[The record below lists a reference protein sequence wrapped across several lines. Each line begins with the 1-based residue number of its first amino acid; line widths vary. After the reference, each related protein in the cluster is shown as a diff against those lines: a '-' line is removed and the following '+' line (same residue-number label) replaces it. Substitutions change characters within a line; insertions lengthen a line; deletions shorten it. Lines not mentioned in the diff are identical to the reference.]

1 MNATP
6 AATAAPDNAAPT
18 EAAPQRVLQRLIM
31 PTEASPDIA
40 PLYIEASDARSGASG
55 SAFGLGG
62 GSDSGAAESAGQ
74 RTAGTTSVDVSE
86 IGDRHSVRIPAQS
99 MRSFGT
105 YFNAFPASYWRRWTP
120 VRALRLVVRTAGS
133 GTLVV
138 MRSTA
143 RGSLQRHDSMSVSGT
158 GEAVFE
164 LPLTAFGD
172 GGWYWFDAYAGAEE
186 LTIIGA
192 EWTAD
197 ADLAR
202 TDGTFSIAMTTMN
215 KVEYVLDN
223 IATVAEHPELRE
235 RLDVMYVVD
244 QGADRITDHG
254 EELAPLQEELG
265 EQLRIIEQGNIGGS
279 GGFSRGMHEASTNGA
294 STYVI
299 NCDDDIVL
307 EPETLVRLVTFA
319 DFATRPTLVGA
330 HMFDLNN
337 RSVLHTFG
345 EVVNPWRIQPALAN
359 TEGQLGHDFA
369 AEPLRST
376 PWLHRRADVDYN
388 GWWSCLIPTE
398 TVRAIGLSLP
408 VFIKWD
414 DAEYGLRAKKAGYP
428 TVSLPGAGVWHMSWV
443 DKDDLVG
450 WQAYFHERNRIITA
464 LLHSPYPR
472 GGRVVRESQFM
483 DVKHLISMQYYTEAG
498 RLMAQRDVLEGPD
511 ALHPSIGT
519 KLPEIRAMASDFAD
533 ASAKKDQDSYPP
545 VHVEKPP
552 RKGRPFTQ
560 PRRFMLPVWTAK
572 TLAKQLLKPTS
583 PRAAENPQ
591 AVVPHLDAKWWR
603 LSAYDSALV
612 SNAEGTQVSWYKRD
626 PKQVRDK
633 LAQALT
639 AHLDL
644 HRRWNELAAQYRE
657 SAGRITSFEAWE
669 RTFAQ
674 NPAPV
679 REKDLP
685 SGEGATGTRA
695 AGKRAAGGSTSGGST
710 SA

>member
-6 AATAAPDNAAPT
+6 ATTAAPEGAGT
-18 EAAPQRVLQRLIM
+18 EAGSSPAPQRVLQRLIL
-31 PTEASPDIA
+31 PTDASPDIV

-55 SAFGLGG
+55 SSFGLGG
-62 GSDSGAAESAGQ
+62 GSDRRKDDKTSAQHSSAA
-74 RTAGTTSVDVSE
+74 TVDVSE
-86 IGDRHSVRIPAQS
+86 LSERHAVLIPKQS

-120 VRALRLVVRTAGS
+120 VRSIRLTVRTAGS

-143 RGSLQRHDSMSVSGT
+143 RGSLQRHDSKRVTGT
-158 GEAVFE
+158 GEHVFE

-172 GGWYWFDAYAGAEE
+172 GGWYWFDAYAGAED
-186 LTIIGA
+186 LLIVGA

-202 TDGTFSIAMTTMN
+202 TEGTFSIAMTTMN
-215 KVEYVLDN
+215 KVDYVVDN
-223 IATVAEHPELRE
+223 IRTVAEDPVLRE
-235 RLDVMYVVD
+235 LLDVMYVVD
-244 QGADRITDHG
+244 QGADRLGDHPDQV
-254 EELAPLQEELG
+254 APLQEDLG
-265 EQLRIIEQGNIGGS
+265 EKLRIIEQGNIGGS
-279 GGFSRGMHEASTNGA
+279 GGFSRGMYEASTNGT

-299 NCDDDIVL
+299 NCDDDIVI
-307 EPETLVRLVTFA
+307 EPESLVRMTTFA
-319 DFATRPTLVGA
+319 DFATKPTLVGA

-337 RSVLHTFG
+337 RAVLHTFG
-345 EVVNPWRIQPALAN
+345 EVVDPWRIQPALAN

-376 PWLHRRADVDYN
+376 PWLHRRSDVDYN

-464 LLHSPYPR
+464 LLHSPYAR
-472 GGRVVRESQFM
+472 GGRVVKESQFM

-519 KLPEIRAMASDFAD
+519 KLPEIRAMAADFAD
-533 ASAKKDQDSYPP
+533 ASAKKDQDAYPP
-545 VHVEKPP
+545 VHVDKPP
-552 RKGRPFTQ
+552 RKGRPFSQ
-560 PRRFMLPVWTAK
+560 PHRLMLPVWTAK
-572 TLAKQLLKPTS
+572 TLAKQLIKPTA
-583 PRAAENPQ
+583 PRSAENPQ

-626 PKQVRDK
+626 PQQVREK
-633 LAQALT
+633 LARAVG
-639 AHLDL
+639 AHLEL
-644 HRRWNELAAQYRE
+644 HRRWAELSGQYRD
-657 SAGRITSFEAWE
+657 AAARITSFEAWE
-669 RTFAQ
+669 RTFAE

-679 REKDLP
+679 REQD
-685 SGEGATGTRA
+685 
-695 AGKRAAGGSTSGGST
+695 RAAGGASTGGTATGGT

>member
-6 AATAAPDNAAPT
+6 AATATPENAAPET
-18 EAAPQRVLQRLIM
+18 TAPQRVLQRLIL

-62 GSDSGAAESAGQ
+62 GDSSDAGAPGQPAASA
-74 RTAGTTSVDVSE
+74 TSVDVSE
-86 IGDRHSVRIPAQS
+86 LSDRRSVRIPAQS

-143 RGSLQRHDSMSVSGT
+143 RGSLQRHDSVSVTGSGET
-158 GEAVFE
+158 VFE

-172 GGWYWFDAYAGAEE
+172 GGWYWFDAYAGAED
-186 LTIIGA
+186 LTVLSA

-197 ADLAR
+197 AGLAR
-202 TDGTFSIAMTTMN
+202 TEGSFSISMTTMN
-215 KVEYVLDN
+215 KVEYCLEN
-223 IATVAEHPELRE
+223 IRTIAEDPDLRAL
-235 RLDVMYVVD
+235 LDVMYVVD
-244 QGADRITDHG
+244 QGKDRLTDHPQ
-254 EELAPLQEELG
+254 ELAPLQQQLG
-265 EQLRIIEQGNIGGS
+265 AQLRILEQGNIGGS
-279 GGFSRGMHEASTNGA
+279 GGFSRGMYEAATAGA

-299 NCDDDIVL
+299 NCDDDIVI
-307 EPETLVRLVTFA
+307 EPESLIRMTTFA

-337 RSVLHTFG
+337 RSVLHTYG
-345 EVVNPWRIQPALAN
+345 EVVDPWRIQPAVAIA
-359 TEGQLGHDFA
+359 EGTTGHDFA

-464 LLHSPYPR
+464 LLHSPYSR

-483 DVKHLISMQYYTEAG
+483 DVKHLISMQYFTEAG
-498 RLMAQRDVLEGPD
+498 RLMAQKDVLEGPD

-519 KLPEIRAMASDFAD
+519 KLPEIRAMASSFDD
-533 ASAKKDQDSYPP
+533 AAAKKDQDQFPP
-545 VHVEKPP
+545 VHIDKPP
-552 RKGRPFTQ
+552 RKGRPFSQ
-560 PRRFMLPVWTAK
+560 PRRLMLPAWTAK
-572 TLAKQLLKPTS
+572 TLAKQLFAPPEPTS
-583 PRAAENPQ
+583 ETNPQ
-591 AVVPHLDAKWWR
+591 AAVPHLDAKWWR

-626 PKQVRDK
+626 PQKVRGM
-633 LAQALT
+633 LREAIS
-639 AHLDL
+639 AHVAL
-644 HRRWNELAAQYRE
+644 HRGWNVLRERYRE
-657 SAGRITSFEAWE
+657 ASSRITSFEAWE

-679 REKDLP
+679 REQD
-685 SGEGATGTRA
+685 RA
-695 AGKRAAGGSTSGGST
+695 QGPADGGS
-710 SA
+710 AA

>member
-1 MNATP
+1 MNAIP
-6 AATAAPDNAAPT
+6 AATATPENAAPET
-18 EAAPQRVLQRLIM
+18 TAPQRVLQRLIL

-62 GSDSGAAESAGQ
+62 GGDSSDSGASGQPAASA
-74 RTAGTTSVDVSE
+74 ASVDVSE
-86 IGDRHSVRIPAQS
+86 LSDRHSVRIPAQS

-143 RGSLQRHDSMSVSGT
+143 RGSLQRHDSVSVTGT
-158 GEAVFE
+158 GETVFE

-172 GGWYWFDAYAGAEE
+172 GGWYWFDAYAGAKD

-215 KVEYVLDN
+215 KVDYVLDN
-223 IATVAEHPELRE
+223 IATVAENTDLRE
-235 RLDVMYVVD
+235 KLDVMYIVD
-244 QGADRITDHG
+244 QGADRLGDHP
-254 EELAPLQEELG
+254 EDLAPLQAELG

-279 GGFSRGMHEASTNGA
+279 GGFSRGMYEASTNGT

-359 TEGQLGHDFA
+359 TEGQLGHDFS

-545 VHVEKPP
+545 VHMDKPP

-560 PRRFMLPVWTAK
+560 PHRYMLPVWTAK

-583 PRAAENPQ
+583 PRADENPQ

-612 SNAEGTQVSWYKRD
+612 SNAEGTQVAWYKRD

-633 LAQALT
+633 LAQAVT

-669 RTFAQ
+669 RTFAE

-679 REKDLP
+679 REKD
-685 SGEGATGTRA
+685 RA
-695 AGKRAAGGSTSGGST
+695 AGTGTAGSGASGGST

>member
-1 MNATP
+1 MNVTP
-6 AATAAPDNAAPT
+6 TSAPT
-18 EAAPQRVLQRLIM
+18 SAGAAPQRLLQRLVL
-31 PTEASPDIA
+31 PGEASPDVV
-40 PLYIEASDARSGASG
+40 PLYIEAGDARSGATGG
-55 SAFGLGG
+55 SFGLGSA
-62 GSDSGAAESAGQ
+62 SDKQAKDQAQSSHAALAQ
-74 RTAGTTSVDVSE
+74 VDISE
-86 IGDRHSVRIPAQS
+86 ISERHAARIPAHQ

-120 VRALRLVVRTAGS
+120 VRAIRLTIRTAGS
-133 GTLVV
+133 GHLVV

-143 RGSLQRHDSMSVSGT
+143 RGTLQRHESRTVSGA
-158 GEAVFE
+158 GEQVFE

-172 GGWYWFDAYAGAEE
+172 GGWYWFDAYAGDEDLAI
-186 LTIIGA
+186 LGA

-197 ADLAR
+197 ASAAR
-202 TDGTFSIAMTTMN
+202 TEGTFSIAMTTMN

-223 IATVAEHPELRE
+223 IRTLAAEPVLRE
-235 RLDVMYVVD
+235 LLDVMYIVD
-244 QGADRITDHG
+244 QGSDRLSDHP
-254 EELAPLQEELG
+254 EELAPLQAELG

-279 GGFSRGMHEASTNGA
+279 GGFSRGMYEAATAGA

-299 NCDDDIVL
+299 NCDDDIVM
-307 EPETLVRLVTFA
+307 ETESLLRMVTFA
-319 DFATRPTLVGA
+319 DFATRPTIVGA

-345 EVVNPWRIQPALAN
+345 EVVDPWRIQPALAN
-359 TEGQLGHDFA
+359 AEAEMGHDFA
-369 AEPLRST
+369 QDPLRST

-388 GWWSCLIPTE
+388 GWWGCLIPTE

-464 LLHSPYPR
+464 LLHSPYAR
-472 GGRVVRESQFM
+472 GGRVVKESQFM

-498 RLMAQRDVLEGPD
+498 RLMAQKDVLEGPE

-519 KLPEIRAMASDFAD
+519 KLPEIRGMAKAFAD
-533 ASAKKDQDSYPP
+533 AVTKKDQDHFPA
-545 VHVEKPP
+545 VHVDKPP

-560 PRRFMLPVWTAK
+560 PHRLMLPLWTAK
-572 TLAKQLLKPTS
+572 TLVKQVALPPK
-583 PRAAENPQ
+583 PRAEENPQ
-591 AVVPHLDAKWWR
+591 ATIPHLDAKWWR

-612 SNAEGTQVSWYKRD
+612 SNAEGTQIAWYKRD
-626 PKQVRDK
+626 PQQVREM
-633 LAQALT
+633 LASAIR

-644 HRRWNELAAQYRE
+644 HRRWPELQAQYRE
-657 SAGRITSFEAWE
+657 AAGRITSFEAWE
-669 RTFAQ
+669 RTFAA

-679 REKDLP
+679 READKP
-685 SGEGATGTRA
+685 SGAPSAASADAAADGATT
-695 AGKRAAGGSTSGGST
+695 GGSP
-710 SA
+710 AA

>member
-6 AATAAPDNAAPT
+6 ATATPRETAAPP
-18 EAAPQRVLQRLIM
+18 EGAPQRLLQRLIL
-31 PTEASPDIA
+31 PFESSPDIV
-40 PLYIEASDARSGASG
+40 PLYIEAADARSGATG
-55 SAFGLGG
+55 SALGLGG
-62 GSDSGAAESAGQ
+62 GSERARRAEPEGQSTQRSAQ
-74 RTAGTTSVDVSE
+74 AQVDISE
-86 IGDRHSVRIPAQS
+86 LNERHSVGIPARS

-120 VRALRLVVRTAGS
+120 VRAVRLTVRTS
-133 GTLVV
+133 GTGHLVV

-143 RGSLQRHDSMSVSGT
+143 RGSLQRQESRNVSGVS
-158 GEAVFE
+158 EQVFD

-172 GGWYWFDAYAGAEE
+172 GGWYWFDAYAGSED
-186 LTIIGA
+186 LTVLGA

-202 TDGTFSIAMTTMN
+202 TEGSFSISMTTMN
-215 KVEYVLDN
+215 KVGYCLEN
-223 IATVAEHPELRE
+223 IRTVAEDPDLRDL
-235 RLDVMYVVD
+235 LDVMYVVD
-244 QGADRITDHG
+244 QGADRLTDHA
-254 EELAPLQEELG
+254 EELAPLQETLG
-265 EQLRIIEQGNIGGS
+265 AQLQIIEQGNIGGS
-279 GGFSRGMHEASTNGA
+279 GGFSRGMYEASTAGA

-299 NCDDDIVL
+299 NCDDDIVI
-307 EPETLVRLVTFA
+307 EPESLIRMVTFA

-337 RSVLHTFG
+337 RSVLHTYG
-345 EVVNPWRIQPALAN
+345 EVVDPWRIQPAVAIP
-359 TEGQLGHDFA
+359 EGTTGHDFA

-472 GGRVVRESQFM
+472 GGRVVKESQFM

-498 RLMAQRDVLEGPD
+498 RLMAQKDVLEGPE

-519 KLPEIRAMASDFAD
+519 KLPEIRAMASSFDD
-533 ASAKKDQDSYPP
+533 ASAKKDPDLYPP
-545 VHVEKPP
+545 IHVDKPP
-552 RKGRPFTQ
+552 RKGRPFTE
-560 PRRFMLPVWTAK
+560 PRRLMLPAWTAK
-572 TLAKQLLKPTS
+572 TLVKQLVAPPKARS
-583 PRAAENPQ
+583 EENPQ
-591 AVVPHLDAKWWR
+591 AAIPHLDAKWWR
-603 LSAYDSALV
+603 L
-612 SNAEGTQVSWYKRD
+612 
-626 PKQVRDK
+626 
-633 LAQALT
+633 
-639 AHLDL
+639 
-644 HRRWNELAAQYRE
+644 
-657 SAGRITSFEAWE
+657 
-669 RTFAQ
+669 
-674 NPAPV
+674 
-679 REKDLP
+679 
-685 SGEGATGTRA
+685 
-695 AGKRAAGGSTSGGST
+695 
-710 SA
+710 

>member
-1 MNATP
+1 MN
-6 AATAAPDNAAPT
+6 AATAETAATTASRESGSTP
-18 EAAPQRVLQRLIM
+18 EIAPQRLLQRLIL
-31 PTEASPDIA
+31 PYEASPDIV
-40 PLYIEASDARSGASG
+40 PLYIEAEDARSGATG
-55 SAFGLGG
+55 GAFGLGG
-62 GSDSGAAESAGQ
+62 ASDRDIADPGGSPRGASPAQ
-74 RTAGTTSVDVSE
+74 VDVSE
-86 IGDRHSVRIPAQS
+86 LSDRHAARIPAHS

-120 VRALRLVVRTAGS
+120 VRRIRLTIRTAGS
-133 GTLVV
+133 GHLIV

-143 RGSLQRHDSMSVSGT
+143 RGTLQRQESRNVSG
-158 GEAVFE
+158 GPADQVFD

-172 GGWYWFDAYAGAEE
+172 GGWYWFDAYAGQEP
-186 LTIIGA
+186 LTILGA

-202 TDGTFSIAMTTMN
+202 TDGTFSISMTTMN
-215 KVEYVLDN
+215 KVPYCLDN
-223 IATVAEHPELRE
+223 IRTIAEDPDLRE
-235 RLDVMYVVD
+235 LLDVMYVID
-244 QGADRITDHG
+244 QGSDRLRDHAG
-254 EELAPLQEELG
+254 ELDPLQETLG
-265 EQLRIIEQGNIGGS
+265 EQLQIIEQGNIGGS
-279 GGFSRGMHEASTNGA
+279 GGFSRGMYEASTGGA

-307 EPETLVRLVTFA
+307 EAESLIRMTTFA
-319 DFATRPTLVGA
+319 DFATRPTIVGA

-345 EVVNPWRIQPALAN
+345 EVVDPWRIQPALAN
-359 TEGQLGHDFA
+359 PGAEMGHDFA
-369 AEPLRST
+369 LDPLRST

-464 LLHSPYPR
+464 LLHSPYSR
-472 GGRVVRESQFM
+472 GGRVIKESQFM

-519 KLPEIRAMASDFAD
+519 KLPEIRGMAAGFDD
-533 ASAKKDQDSYPP
+533 AVSRKDQDLYPP
-545 VHVEKPP
+545 VQIDKPP
-552 RKGRPFTQ
+552 RKGRPFSE
-560 PRRFMLPVWTAK
+560 PGRLKLPVWTVKA
-572 TLAKQLLKPTS
+572 LAKQLVKPTK
-583 PRAAENPQ
+583 AQAEENPQ
-591 AVVPHLDAKWWR
+591 AAIAHIDAKWWR

-626 PKQVRDK
+626 PRQVREM
-633 LAQALT
+633 LT
-639 AHLDL
+639 GAIGAHLDL
-644 HRRWNELAAQYRE
+644 HRRWPELQSTYRRAA
-657 SAGRITSFEAWE
+657 AHLTSFEAWE
-669 RTFAQ
+669 RTFAE

-679 REKDLP
+679 RAQDAEQ
-685 SGEGATGTRA
+685 SGSSGAGATTT
-695 AGKRAAGGSTSGGST
+695 GGSP
-710 SA
+710 A

>member
-6 AATAAPDNAAPT
+6 ATATARESAAPS
-18 EAAPQRVLQRLIM
+18 AGAPQRLLQRLIL
-31 PTEASPDIA
+31 PHESSPDIV
-40 PLYIEASDARSGASG
+40 PLYIESADARSGATG
-55 SAFGLGG
+55 SALGLGG
-62 GSDSGAAESAGQ
+62 GTEHTPQAETESHSTQRSAQ
-74 RTAGTTSVDVSE
+74 AQVDISELDKRHSVDV
-86 IGDRHSVRIPAQS
+86 PARS

-120 VRALRLVVRTAGS
+120 VRAVRLTVRTS
-133 GTLVV
+133 GTGHLVV

-143 RGSLQRHDSMSVSGT
+143 RGSLQRHESRNVSGT
-158 GEAVFE
+158 GEQVFD

-172 GGWYWFDAYAGAEE
+172 GGWYWFDAYAGAED
-186 LTIIGA
+186 LTVLSA

-202 TDGTFSIAMTTMN
+202 TEGSFSISMTTMN
-215 KVEYVLDN
+215 KVEYCLEN
-223 IATVAEHPELRE
+223 IRTIAEDPDLRE
-235 RLDVMYVVD
+235 LLDVMYVVD
-244 QGADRITDHG
+244 QGKDRLTDHPQ
-254 EELAPLQEELG
+254 ELAPLQQQLG
-265 EQLRIIEQGNIGGS
+265 GQLRIIEQGNIGGS
-279 GGFSRGMHEASTNGA
+279 GGFSRGMYEAATAGA

-299 NCDDDIVL
+299 NCDDDIVI
-307 EPETLVRLVTFA
+307 EPESLIRMTTFA

-337 RSVLHTFG
+337 RSVLHTYG
-345 EVVNPWRIQPALAN
+345 EVVDPWRIQPAVAVP
-359 TEGQLGHDFA
+359 EGTTGHDFA

-464 LLHSPYPR
+464 LLHSPYSR
-472 GGRVVRESQFM
+472 GGRVVKESQFM

-498 RLMAQRDVLEGPD
+498 RLMAQRDVLEGPE

-519 KLPEIRAMASDFAD
+519 KLPEIRAMASSFDD
-533 ASAKKDQDSYPP
+533 AASKKDQDQYPP
-545 VHVEKPP
+545 VHIDKPP
-552 RKGRPFTQ
+552 RKGRPFSQ
-560 PRRFMLPVWTAK
+560 PRRLMLPAWTAK
-572 TLAKQLLKPTS
+572 TLAKQLLAPPQPAS
-583 PRAAENPQ
+583 EANPQ
-591 AVVPHLDAKWWR
+591 ASIPHLDAKWWR

-626 PKQVRDK
+626 PQKVRGM
-633 LAQALT
+633 LGEAIS
-639 AHLDL
+639 AHVAL
-644 HRRWNELAAQYRE
+644 HRGWNTLRERYRE
-657 SAGRITSFEAWE
+657 ASSRITSFEAWE
-669 RTFAQ
+669 RTFAE

-679 REKDLP
+679 REQDR
-685 SGEGATGTRA
+685 AQGTA
-695 AGKRAAGGSTSGGST
+695 DGGS
-710 SA
+710 AA

>member
-6 AATAAPDNAAPT
+6 ATATPRESAAAAQ
-18 EAAPQRVLQRLIM
+18 AAPQRVLQRLIL
-31 PTEASPDIA
+31 PYEASPDIV
-40 PLYIEASDARSGASG
+40 PLYIEASDARSGATG
-55 SAFGLGG
+55 SALGLGG
-62 GSDSGAAESAGQ
+62 GSDRAAKPATDSPAPLS
-74 RTAGTTSVDVSE
+74 SVAQVDISE
-86 IGDRHSVRIPAQS
+86 LSDRHAVRVPAQS
-99 MRSFGT
+99 LRSFGT

-120 VRALRLVVRTAGS
+120 VRAVRLTIRTAGT
-133 GTLVV
+133 GHLVV

-143 RGSLQRHDSMSVSGT
+143 RGALQRQESRKVSGG
-158 GEAVFE
+158 GEQVFD

-172 GGWYWFDAYAGAEE
+172 GGWYWFDAYAGSED
-186 LTIIGA
+186 LTILGA

-202 TDGTFSIAMTTMN
+202 TEGSFSISMTTMN
-215 KVEYVLDN
+215 KVEYCLEN
-223 IATVAEHPELRE
+223 IRTLAEDPDLRE
-235 RLDVMYVVD
+235 LLDVMYVID
-244 QGADRITDHG
+244 QGSDRLSDHP
-254 EELAPLQEELG
+254 EELAPLQESMGAKL
-265 EQLRIIEQGNIGGS
+265 QVIEQGNIGGS
-279 GGFSRGMHEASTNGA
+279 GGFSRGMYEAATAGT

-299 NCDDDIVL
+299 NCDDDIVI
-307 EPETLVRLVTFA
+307 EPESLIRMVTFA

-345 EVVNPWRIQPALAN
+345 EVVDPWRIQPAVAI
-359 TEGQLGHDFA
+359 GDGVLGHDFA

-464 LLHSPYPR
+464 LLHSPYAR
-472 GGRVVRESQFM
+472 GGRVVKESQFM

-498 RLMAQRDVLEGPD
+498 RLMAQQDVLEGPD

-519 KLPEIRAMASDFAD
+519 KLPEIRALAASFDD
-533 ASAKKDQDSYPP
+533 ASAKKDQDLYPP
-545 VHVEKPP
+545 VHVDKPP
-552 RKGRPFTQ
+552 RKGRPFSQ
-560 PRRFMLPVWTAK
+560 PHRLMLPAWTAK
-572 TLAKQLLKPTS
+572 TLVKQLIAPPK
-583 PRAAENPQ
+583 PRADENPQ
-591 AVVPHLDAKWWR
+591 AAIPHLDAKWWR

-626 PKQVRDK
+626 PRQVREM
-633 LAQALT
+633 LAEALS
-639 AHLDL
+639 AHVAL
-644 HRRWNELAAQYRE
+644 HRRWNELRDRYRDAA
-657 SAGRITSFEAWE
+657 ARITSFDAWE
-669 RTFAQ
+669 RTFAD

-679 REKDLP
+679 RDQD
-685 SGEGATGTRA
+685 RDA
-695 AGKRAAGGSTSGGST
+695 AITSGGGT
-710 SA
+710 AA

>member
-6 AATAAPDNAAPT
+6 ATATPRETAAPA
-18 EAAPQRVLQRLIM
+18 EGAPQRLLQRLIL
-31 PTEASPDIA
+31 PFESSPDIV
-40 PLYIEASDARSGASG
+40 PLYIEAADARSGATG
-55 SAFGLGG
+55 SALGLGG
-62 GSDSGAAESAGQ
+62 GSDHAR
-74 RTAGTTSVDVSE
+74 RTAPEGPASHATVQAQVDISE
-86 IGDRHSVRIPAQS
+86 LSERHSVSIPARS

-120 VRALRLVVRTAGS
+120 VRAVRLSVRTAGT
-133 GTLVV
+133 GHLVV

-143 RGSLQRHDSMSVSGT
+143 RGSLQRYESRDVSGS
-158 GEAVFE
+158 GVEVFD

-172 GGWYWFDAYAGAEE
+172 GGWYWFDAYAGGEDLAI
-186 LTIIGA
+186 LDA
-192 EWTAD
+192 EWSAD

-202 TDGTFSIAMTTMN
+202 TEGSFSISMTTMN
-215 KVEYVLDN
+215 KVEYCLEN
-223 IATVAEHPELRE
+223 IRTVSEDADLRGL
-235 RLDVMYVVD
+235 LDVMYVID
-244 QGADRITDHG
+244 QGADRLNDHA
-254 EELAPLQEELG
+254 EELAPLQEALG
-265 EQLRIIEQGNIGGS
+265 AQLQIIEQGNIGGS
-279 GGFSRGMHEASTNGA
+279 GGFSRGMYEAATAGT

-299 NCDDDIVL
+299 NCDDDIVI
-307 EPETLVRLVTFA
+307 EPESLIRMMTFA

-345 EVVNPWRIQPALAN
+345 EVVDPWRIQPAVAIP
-359 TEGQLGHDFA
+359 EGTTGHDFA
-369 AEPLRST
+369 TEPLRST

-414 DAEYGLRAKKAGYP
+414 DAEYGLRAKQAGYP

-464 LLHSPYPR
+464 LLHSPYDR
-472 GGRVVRESQFM
+472 GGRVVKESQFL

-498 RLMAQRDVLEGPD
+498 RLLAQKDVLEGPE

-519 KLPEIRAMASDFAD
+519 KLPEIRAMASAFDD
-533 ASAKKDQDSYPP
+533 AAMKKDPDLYPP
-545 VHVEKPP
+545 IHVDKPP
-552 RKGRPFTQ
+552 RKGRPFSE
-560 PRRFMLPVWTAK
+560 PRRLLLPAWTAK
-572 TLAKQLLKPTS
+572 TLAKQLLAPPK
-583 PRAAENPQ
+583 PRAEENPQ
-591 AVVPHLDAKWWR
+591 AAIPHLDAKWWR

-626 PKQVRDK
+626 PRQVREMLTEALSTH
-633 LAQALT
+633 LALYRGWNALR
-639 AHLDL
+639 D
-644 HRRWNELAAQYRE
+644 RYRE
-657 SAGRITSFEAWE
+657 ASARITSFDAWQQ
-669 RTFAQ
+669 TFAE

-679 REKDLP
+679 RERDRA
-685 SGEGATGTRA
+685 GESATAPGD
-695 AGKRAAGGSTSGGST
+695 GGS
-710 SA
+710 AA